1 MNLIKLATAA
11 VALFSLTACMGG
23 PSREPLSFDELTES
37 ASRLHQLPPPSSQLV
52 VAVYDF
58 PDETGQYGS
67 GDGVS
72 NFSRAVTQGA
82 SAILI
87 DGLTKAGDG
96 SWFRVVERESFQ
108 NLLNE
113 RNVINE
119 MRSRYASAETGQQL
133 PSLGPLT
140 YAGAL
145 FEGGVIGYDSN
156 VRTGGIGARWLG
168 IGPFTEYREDV
179 ITVYLRLT
187 STQTGEV
194 VHSVVTRKTVF
205 SILAGLNVFRY
216 VAEDELLEIDM
227 GISYNE
233 PTIIALEQAIDQAV
247 YTMIIEGAERGYW
260 AFADAETQAQVVESY
275 RQARARNAQAAVNQT
290 RSSFPL
296 AIGAPIEP
304 Y

>member
-11 VALFSLTACMGG
+11 AMLLSLTACASG
-23 PSREPLSFDELTES
+23 PSREALSFDDLSEP
-37 ASRLHQLPPPSSQLV
+37 ASRLNQLPPPSNQLV

-82 SAILI
+82 AAILI

-119 MRSRYASAETGQQL
+119 MRSRYASAETGRQL
-133 PSLGPLT
+133 APLGPLT
-140 YAGAL
+140 YAGAI

-168 IGPFTEYREDV
+168 IGPFSEYREDV

-194 VHSVVTRKTVF
+194 LHSVVARKTVF
-205 SILAGLNVFRY
+205 SVLAGLNVFRY

-233 PTIIALEQAIDQAV
+233 PTIIALEQAVDQAI

-260 AFADAETQAQVVESY
+260 AFADGQTQAQIIENY
-275 RQARARNAQAAVNQT
+275 RQSRARNAQAAVDQT
-290 RSSFPL
+290 RSAFPL